1 MGVKSDAAQIA
12 KLKSKKR
19 GLSQRYTNLYN
30 RTADLLDYLDE
41 HILPKQKT
49 IRKQR
54 LDEAMERVRRLL

>member
-1 MGVKSDAAQIA
+1 MQEVEVLVPAVEGHWRRD
-12 KLKSKKR
+12 
-19 GLSQRYTNLYN
+19 LYN